1 LEQQRPY
8 PAPDDTT
15 KQPSDA
21 YLERLRAALPL
32 RDAPL
37 LYEED
42 IAIQHA
48 LTQGQPALTRDAL
61 SREDLESLYWLERTE
76 GWLDAHAEVTETTGF
91 DLARLWLADLDTHL
105 PFPQL
110 SPAAQQVLERYT
122 TLGAHLLHGA
132 SMTALQKAG
141 DRLAQRTPPRVL
153 AEALEKIAIEDRRR
167 DLVLQWAWQRAG
179 LIEYA
184 DVFYRP
190 TTPPPPWVLT
200 TLHLPAPEGTGAST
214 PAPHV
219 AHRPALPAIPQAF
232 HDGMASIPSCLPAQG
247 ILAAI
252 HHGADEHGT
261 PGDETPMTRRR
272 WQRTHDGLPYFT
284 WQPKKGA
291 GQIATY
297 LRPEDTTVV
306 TQDVADLLWQKARGL
321 KDHDGDVLLAC
332 LVQAMHHRLE
342 DGTTWISAD
351 AVLRY
356 RGIQPIM
363 KHENGQRRRAG
374 QRTEDI
380 AQVAASMANLETLWV
395 QVREINILEARDGK
409 KPKPARFTHESRVL
423 AITDRITQ
431 GEEGSAALPIAWRFK
446 PGTWLEPFLAA
457 PYRQTALM
465 MQKTLEY
472 DPYRQKWEKRLAR
485 YATFHLRMNV
495 GGADQAGEGRQ
506 IGTLLDELN
515 LPLDTRHPE
524 RTKARLHRALD
535 HLVRD
540 GVIGGWDY
548 TKKGK
553 EIAAALPARGW
564 LEDWLTAA
572 LWLTPPPA
580 LKDHYAPL
588 TAAATQAARD
598 SGRRGAAAPGS

>member
-1 LEQQRPY
+1 MY

-32 RDAPL
+32 RDAPI

-42 IAIQHA
+42 IAIQQA
-48 LTQGQPALTRDAL
+48 LTEGQPALTRDAL

-76 GWLDAHAEVTETTGF
+76 GWLDAHTEVTETTAL
-91 DLARLWLADLDTHL
+91 DLAGQWLADLDTQL
-105 PFPQL
+105 PLPQL
-110 SPAAQQVLERYT
+110 SPAAQQVLDRYT
-122 TLGAHLLHGA
+122 TLGAQLLQGG
-132 SMTALQKAG
+132 SMVTLQEAG
-141 DRLAQRTPPRVL
+141 DRIALRTPPQVL
-153 AEALEKIAIEDRRR
+153 AEALEKISVEDRRR
-167 DLVLQWAWQRAG
+167 DLVLQWSWQRAG

-190 TTPPPPWVLT
+190 TAPPPPWLLT
-200 TLHLPAPEGTGAST
+200 TLHLPAATAP
-214 PAPHV
+214 PAPPPQ
-219 AHRPALPAIPQAF
+219 ATPRPALPAIPHAF
-232 HDGMASIPSCLPAQG
+232 QDGMASIPSCLPAQG

-252 HHGADEHGT
+252 HHGMDEQDAENASRSAD
-261 PGDETPMTRRR
+261 RRR
-272 WQRTHDGLPYFT
+272 WQRAPDGLPYFT
-284 WQPKKGA
+284 WQPKKGS

-297 LRPEDTTVV
+297 LRPDETTVV

-351 AVLRY
+351 AVLHY

-380 AQVAASMANLETLWV
+380 AQVAASMANLEALWV
-395 QVREINILEARDGK
+395 QVREINILEARAGK
-409 KPKPARFTHESRVL
+409 RPKPTRFTHESRVL

-431 GEEGSAALPIAWRFK
+431 GEAGSAALPIAWRFK
-446 PGTWLEPFLAA
+446 PGSWLEPFLAA

-465 MQKTLEY
+465 MRKTLEY

-485 YATFHLRMNV
+485 YATFHLRMN
-495 GGADQAGEGRQ
+495 ASATDQAGEGRQ

-515 LPLDTRHPE
+515 LPLDMRHPE

-535 HLVRD
+535 QLVRD
-540 GVIGGWDY
+540 EVIGSWDY

-564 LEDWLTAA
+564 LADWLMAS
-572 LWLTPPPA
+572 LWLTPTPA
-580 LKDHYAPL
+580 MKDHYAPL
-588 TAAATQAARD
+588 AAAATQAANDPGR
-598 SGRRGAAAPGS
+598 RRGAPTPAPGH